1 MEYISFYE
9 AKDQDV
15 FPEPF
20 YVCDKLHVFIY
31 MSCHAATVR
40 GECKARRVKGAFILC
55 MIYRLNLPKTTTY
68 IMHRRYTHHI
78 Y

>member
-15 FPEPF
+15 FPELF

-31 MSCHAATVR
+31 MSYYAVTVR
-40 GECKARRVKGAFILC
+40 GECKAYAQR
-55 MIYRLNLPKTTTY
+55 
-68 IMHRRYTHHI
+68 
-78 Y
+78 